1 MINKIFGVE
10 MKTKLQSIVGLVL
23 FLIAGSAFAQSIT
36 VPTVS
41 VAIGDTAAVTLG
53 FVAGGNT
60 TNFDFTMAY
69 DETVVDETAIV
80 VDCAAAIATGLTTM
94 SCAVDTATN
103 TVKGIG
109 VNFTPNLL
117 TSADFATVS
126 LPVLSGASSGDSTN
140 AFDINFSASG
150 VVTTV
155 NTTWTLTVLAAMAAD
170 QTITGFAAVPDPGVF
185 GGTSTLSATASSG
198 LAVTFG
204 SNTSA
209 ICTID
214 MDGITVNYL
223 AAGVCQVTADQAGDA
238 AFNAAPQ
245 VTLDIVVAKADQTI
259 DGFAANPTTG
269 TLNGTSALS
278 ATASS
283 GLLVDFGSSTPSVC
297 TVVGTTVTF
306 NSGGTC
312 TVTADQAGDDDY
324 NPATQVTLDIGVDK
338 TDQTITGL
346 AADPAAGVVDG
357 TSALS
362 ATADSG
368 LPVAFGS
375 STPAECS
382 VIGST
387 VTYLATGT
395 CTVTADQAG
404 DDDFNAALQVTLDIT
419 VAIGDQVITDFVANP
434 GFGFLGS
441 TSTLSAT
448 GGGSVEPVIFASNTA
463 AICSVVGSTVTYLA
477 VGTCTVTADQAGDA
491 NYNDAPQV
499 TLDINVTEFSP
510 ISEPIPTLS
519 QWSLVLLF
527 LALLSMGGI
536 VIRRKDVG

>member
-1 MINKIFGVE
+1 

-69 DETVVDETAIV
+69 DETVVDETAIT
-80 VDCAAAIATGLTTM
+80 VDCSAATATGLTTM

-126 LPVLSGASSGDSTN
+126 LPVLSGASSGDSIN
-140 AFDINFSASG
+140 DFDINFSASG

-155 NTTWTLTVLAAMAAD
+155 NTTWTLDVLAGAAAD
-170 QTITGFAAVPDPGVF
+170 QTITGFVAVPATGTV
-185 GGTSTLSATASSG
+185 GGTSTLSATASSGLVVTFGSSTPVVCTVVGTTVTYNVGGTCTVTADQAGDASFNPAPQVTLDIGIDKTDQTITGFAADPAASVVGGTSALSATASSG

-204 SNTSA
+204 S
-209 ICTID
+209 
-214 MDGITVNYL
+214 
-223 AAGVCQVTADQAGDA
+223 
-238 AFNAAPQ
+238 
-245 VTLDIVVAKADQTI
+245 
-259 DGFAANPTTG
+259 
-269 TLNGTSALS
+269 
-278 ATASS
+278 
-283 GLLVDFGSSTPSVC
+283 
-297 TVVGTTVTF
+297 
-306 NSGGTC
+306 
-312 TVTADQAGDDDY
+312 
-324 NPATQVTLDIGVDK
+324 
-338 TDQTITGL
+338 
-346 AADPAAGVVDG
+346 
-357 TSALS
+357 
-362 ATADSG
+362 
-368 LPVAFGS
+368 
-375 STPAECS
+375 STPAICG
-382 VIGST
+382 VAGST
-387 VTYLATGT
+387 VTYLAVGT

-404 DDDFNAALQVTLDIT
+404 DDDFNAAPQVTLDIT

-463 AICSVVGSTVTYLA
+463 AICTVVGSTVTYLA

-491 NYNDAPQV
+491 NYNAAPQ
-499 TLDINVTEFSP
+499 
-510 ISEPIPTLS
+510 IPR
-519 QWSLVLLF
+519 QIRVLH
-527 LALLSMGGI
+527 S
-536 VIRRKDVG
+536 